1 MAFPYVSLMSMEL
14 RHLRYFCAIA
24 DEMHVTRA
32 AARLNVAQPAL
43 TQQIKALEAEMQTP
57 LLRRAGR
64 GVELTEAGVAFR
76 REAQFILER
85 VRTAVVIAQETHRGL
100 AGRLAI
106 GLTESAS
113 FASPVTR
120 VLKAARERWP
130 QVELSLTQGRSNDLV
145 PALLERRIDIAF
157 IRAPVP
163 DLPGLQWRPFLS
175 EGLMLAVN
183 DSHPLAARETV
194 DLAALAGEPLI
205 LPRGRAGDTAMR
217 NRVAAAFHD
226 AGLEYQVFQ
235 ETPEYVMAL
244 NLAAAGI
251 GFALLPVSMTSL
263 KRSGV
268 TYVPLRIVPP
278 LLTEMVVVARA
289 GDPAPL
295 TNNLLD
301 LAAELAPLPEAPD

>member
-1 MAFPYVSLMSMEL
+1 MEL

-43 TQQIKALEAEMQTP
+43 TQQIKALEAELQTP

-85 VRTAVVIAQETHRGL
+85 VRTAVVITQETHRGL

-120 VLKAARERWP
+120 VLKEARDRWP
-130 QVELSLTQGRSNDLV
+130 QVELSLIQGRSNDLV
-145 PALLERRIDIAF
+145 PALLERRIDVAF
-157 IRAPVP
+157 LRAPVP
-163 DLPGLQWRPFLS
+163 DLAALHWRPFLS
-175 EGLMLAVN
+175 EGLMLAVSDN
-183 DSHPLAARETV
+183 HPLASRAKV
-194 DLAALAGEPLI
+194 DLAALAHAPLI

-217 NRVAAAFHD
+217 ARIAAAFHA
-226 AGLEYQVFQ
+226 AGVDFQIVQ

-251 GFALLPVSMTSL
+251 GLALLPASMTGL

-268 TYVPLRIVPP
+268 TYVPLHVDPP
-278 LLTEMVVVARA
+278 LLTEIVVVARTD
-289 GDPAPL
+289 DPAPL
-295 TNNLLD
+295 TNNLLA
-301 LAAELAPLPEAPD
+301 LAAELAPPNPQPA